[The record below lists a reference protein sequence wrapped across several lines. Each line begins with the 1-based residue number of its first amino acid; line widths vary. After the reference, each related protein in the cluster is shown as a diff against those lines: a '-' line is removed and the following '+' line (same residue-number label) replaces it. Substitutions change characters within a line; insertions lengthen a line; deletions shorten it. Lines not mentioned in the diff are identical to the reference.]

1 VYPSGPRGLL
11 ARRLLPGAES
21 SGLLPTLQEIAQA
34 KSTSRQEVTGS
45 QVALAWC
52 MAKDT
57 VPIPGAKSLEQCRSN
72 LAAMRLTLSP
82 GEVLALDEAAMR
94 ITTPMVQN
102 SMASN

>member
-1 VYPSGPRGLL
+1 M
-11 ARRLLPGAES
+11 A
-21 SGLLPTLQEIAQA
+21 LPTVDASPSDGLRF
-34 KSTSRQEVTGS
+34 TGRVHGMQEVTGS

-57 VPIPGAKSLEQCRSN
+57 VPIPGAKSLEQCQSN
-72 LAAMRLTLSP
+72 LAAMRLRLSP
-82 GEVLALDEAAMR
+82 GEVAALDEAATR